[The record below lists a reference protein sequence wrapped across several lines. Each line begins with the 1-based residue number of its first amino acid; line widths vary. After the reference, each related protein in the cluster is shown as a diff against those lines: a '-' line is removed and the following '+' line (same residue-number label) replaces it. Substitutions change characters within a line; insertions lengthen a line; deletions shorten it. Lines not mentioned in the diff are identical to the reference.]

1 MKKIDFRKL
10 KVYTSIRKDE
20 VKEMDAAYLI
30 ANTIYTNMGGV
41 MAHSL
46 AMRIYE
52 KGEVELNEKEEEMLV
67 KLADGFAGVLADSI
81 KDNMK

>member
-1 MKKIDFRKL
+1 MKIDFRKL

-20 VKEMDAAYLI
+20 VKEMDASYLI

-52 KGEVELNEKEEEMLV
+52 QGEVELNEKEVEMLV
-67 KLADGFAGVLADSI
+67 KLADGFAGILADSI
-81 KDNMK
+81 KDALV

>member
-1 MKKIDFRKL
+1 MKVDFRKL

-20 VKEMDAAYLI
+20 VKEMDASYLI

-52 KGEVELNEKEEEMLV
+52 QGEVELTEKETEMLV

>member
-1 MKKIDFRKL
+1 MKVDFRKL

-52 KGEVELNEKEEEMLV
+52 QGEVELAEKEVEMLV

-81 KDNMK
+81 KAALV

>member
-1 MKKIDFRKL
+1 MKVDFRKL
-10 KVYTSIRKDE
+10 KIYTSIRKDE
-20 VKEMDAAYLI
+20 VKEMDASFLI

-52 KGEVELNEKEEEMLV
+52 QGEVELNDKEAELLV
-67 KLADGFAGVLADSI
+67 KLADGFVGVVADGI
-81 KDNMK
+81 REALV